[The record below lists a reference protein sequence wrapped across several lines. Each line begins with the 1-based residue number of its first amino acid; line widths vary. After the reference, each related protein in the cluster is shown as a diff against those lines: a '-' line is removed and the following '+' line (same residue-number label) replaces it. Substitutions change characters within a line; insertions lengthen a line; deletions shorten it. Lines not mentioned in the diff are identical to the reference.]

1 MSQERANGRSSLN
14 VRLQPKGFSADG

>member
-1 MSQERANGRSSLN
+1 MSQEHANGRSSLN